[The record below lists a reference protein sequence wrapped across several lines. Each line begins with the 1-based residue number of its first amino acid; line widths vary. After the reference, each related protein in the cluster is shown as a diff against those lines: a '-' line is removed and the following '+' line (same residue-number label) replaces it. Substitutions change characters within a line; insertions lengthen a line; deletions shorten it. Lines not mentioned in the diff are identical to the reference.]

1 MQAEQR
7 RIAPHRVTFYKGY
20 INGETINPVKLNF
33 MWKDYMNQVYADQ
46 LQEACRAT
54 GCIAVASKILSRFER
69 EQHKERRYKSGNHTY
84 YMFPMN
90 AVPLPIYC
98 KLTPEDGRLI
108 YENGSAK

>member
-20 INGETINPVKLNF
+20 INGETINPVKLNV
-33 MWKDYMNQVYADQ
+33 MWKEYMNQVYADQ
-46 LQEACRAT
+46 LLEACRAT
-54 GCIAVASKILSRFER
+54 GCIAVAANILSRFER
-69 EQHKERRYKSGNHTY
+69 DQHKERRYKSGNHMY
-84 YMFPMN
+84 YLFPRN

-108 YENGSAK
+108 YNKGNG